1 MMTNLNCRLGFLQSK
16 MKKAAVIFMSH
27 RPMRP
32 ATFFTRWLS
41 RFEIL
46 CPMLVPEKLREKE
59 MVGKKNIKDKAK
71 GPYHGKRSRNP
82 PLIRKGASRLT
93 SGCTVYDFYTYRN

>member
-1 MMTNLNCRLGFLQSK
+1 
-16 MKKAAVIFMSH
+16 MKEKAAVIFMSH
-27 RPMRP
+27 CPMRP

-46 CPMLVPEKLREKE
+46 CPMLVPKTAGERNGWEKE
-59 MVGKKNIKDKAK
+59 YQGYEQKARIM
-71 GPYHGKRSRNP
+71 GKRSRNP

-93 SGCTVYDFYTYRN
+93 SGCVRFMILHVQKLRF

>member
-16 MKKAAVIFMSH
+16 IKKAAVIFMSH

-59 MVGKKNIKDKAK
+59 MVGKKEYQ
-71 GPYHGKRSRNP
+71 G
-82 PLIRKGASRLT
+82 
-93 SGCTVYDFYTYRN
+93 

>member
-32 ATFFTRWLS
+32 ADFLYQMLS
-41 RFEIL
+41 RFEINYA
-46 CPMLVPEKLREKE
+46 MLVPEKLREK
-59 MVGKKNIKDKAK
+59 
-71 GPYHGKRSRNP
+71 RNGWE
-82 PLIRKGASRLT
+82 KEYQG
-93 SGCTVYDFYTYRN
+93 